1 MSSESDKKI
10 TIHLIE
16 DDVSQRDS
24 IKSLLAFKGFITK
37 SYSTANDFLQALPFE
52 RPAIVIADIQLPD
65 ISGVDL
71 HRMLMEKN
79 INPPIIFISG
89 EASIQESIDAMKQ
102 GAIEFLVKPFEI
114 DTLIAAV
121 NNAIKIE
128 LKEINLNFLL
138 KNLSPRELEVYN
150 LLLQGLNNQELIDKL
165 HLSLPTVKQY
175 KSEVMR
181 KLKVNSISKLI
192 ELARYSTPPPPQHHP
207 FEGYSWNEYNFI
219 IFPWKKIYITLAY

>member
-1 MSSESDKKI
+1 MSSKSDKKI

-16 DDVSQRDS
+16 DDVSQRGS
-24 IKSLLAFKGFITK
+24 IESLLAFKGFITK
-37 SYSTANDFLQALPFE
+37 SYNTAKDFLQTLPFE
-52 RPAIVIADIQLPD
+52 RPAIVIVDIQLPD

-71 HRMLMEKN
+71 HRMLLEKN

-89 EASIQESIDAMKQ
+89 EASIQQSVDAMKQ
-102 GAIEFLVKPFEI
+102 GAIEFLVKPFDI
-114 DTLIAAV
+114 DELINAV
-121 NNAIKIE
+121 TKAIRIE
-128 LKEINLNFLL
+128 LKEINLNVLL

-181 KLKVNSISKLI
+181 KLKVNSLSMLI
-192 ELARYSTPPPPQHHP
+192 ELAR
-207 FEGYSWNEYNFI
+207 
-219 IFPWKKIYITLAY
+219 

>member
-37 SYSTANDFLQALPFE
+37 TYTTANDFLKTLPFE
-52 RPAIVIADIQLPD
+52 RPAIVIADIQLPG

-71 HRMLMEKN
+71 HRIILKKN

-138 KNLSPRELEVYN
+138 KNLSPREFEVYN

-181 KLKVNSISKLI
+181 KLKVNSLSKLI
-192 ELARYSTPPPPQHHP
+192 ELAR
-207 FEGYSWNEYNFI
+207 
-219 IFPWKKIYITLAY
+219 

>member
-1 MSSESDKKI
+1 MSSKSDKKI

-24 IKSLLAFKGFITK
+24 IESLLAFKGFITK
-37 SYSTANDFLQALPFE
+37 SYSTANDFLQTLPFE

-128 LKEINLNFLL
+128 LKEINLNLL
-138 KNLSPRELEVYN
+138 IENLSPREREVYK
-150 LLLQGLNNQELIDKL
+150 LLLKGHNNQELIDKL

-181 KLKVNSISKLI
+181 KLNVKSLSKLI
-192 ELARYSTPPPPQHHP
+192 ELA
-207 FEGYSWNEYNFI
+207 
-219 IFPWKKIYITLAY
+219 K

>member
-1 MSSESDKKI
+1 MSSKSDKKI

-24 IKSLLAFKGFITK
+24 IESLLAFKGFITK
-37 SYSTANDFLQALPFE
+37 SYSTAKDFLQTLPFE

-71 HRMLMEKN
+71 HRMLLEKN
-79 INPPIIFISG
+79 INSPIIFISG

-181 KLKVNSISKLI
+181 KLKVNSLSKLI
-192 ELARYSTPPPPQHHP
+192 ELAR
-207 FEGYSWNEYNFI
+207 
-219 IFPWKKIYITLAY
+219 

>member
-1 MSSESDKKI
+1 MPSKSDKKI

-24 IKSLLAFKGFITK
+24 IESLLAFKGFITK
-37 SYSTANDFLQALPFE
+37 SYNTAKDFLQTLPFE

-71 HRMLMEKN
+71 HRMLLEKN

-181 KLKVNSISKLI
+181 KLKVNSLSKLI
-192 ELARYSTPPPPQHHP
+192 ELAR
-207 FEGYSWNEYNFI
+207 
-219 IFPWKKIYITLAY
+219 

>member
-1 MSSESDKKI
+1 MSSKSDKKI

-16 DDVSQRDS
+16 DDVSQRGS
-24 IKSLLAFKGFITK
+24 IESLLAFKGFITK
-37 SYSTANDFLQALPFE
+37 SYSTAKDFLQTLPIE

-71 HRMLMEKN
+71 HRMLLEKN

-89 EASIQESIDAMKQ
+89 EASIQQSVDAMKQ
-102 GAIEFLVKPFEI
+102 GAIEFLVKPFDI
-114 DTLIAAV
+114 DELINAV
-121 NNAIKIE
+121 TKAIRIE
-128 LKEINLNFLL
+128 LKEINLNVLL

-181 KLKVNSISKLI
+181 KLKVNSLSKLI
-192 ELARYSTPPPPQHHP
+192 ELAR
-207 FEGYSWNEYNFI
+207 
-219 IFPWKKIYITLAY
+219 

>member
-1 MSSESDKKI
+1 MSSKSDKKI

-24 IKSLLAFKGFITK
+24 IESLLAFKGFITK
-37 SYSTANDFLQALPFE
+37 SYSTAKDFLHALPFE
-52 RPAIVIADIQLPD
+52 RPAILIADIQLPD

-71 HRMLMEKN
+71 HRMLLEKN

-181 KLKVNSISKLI
+181 KLKVNSLSKLI
-192 ELARYSTPPPPQHHP
+192 ELAR
-207 FEGYSWNEYNFI
+207 
-219 IFPWKKIYITLAY
+219 

>member
-1 MSSESDKKI
+1 MSSKSDKKI

-24 IKSLLAFKGFITK
+24 IESLLAFKGFITK
-37 SYSTANDFLQALPFE
+37 SYDTAKDFLQTLPFE

-71 HRMLMEKN
+71 HRMLLEKN

-89 EASIQESIDAMKQ
+89 EASIQQSVDAMKQ

-114 DTLIAAV
+114 EELTDAV
-121 NNAIKIE
+121 TKAIHIE
-128 LKEINLNFLL
+128 LKEINLNLL
-138 KNLSPRELEVYN
+138 IENLSPREREVYK
-150 LLLQGLNNQELIDKL
+150 LLLKGHNNQELIDKL

-181 KLKVNSISKLI
+181 KLNVKSLSKLI
-192 ELARYSTPPPPQHHP
+192 ELA
-207 FEGYSWNEYNFI
+207 
-219 IFPWKKIYITLAY
+219 K

>member
-1 MSSESDKKI
+1 MPSKSDKKI

-24 IKSLLAFKGFITK
+24 IESLLAFKGFITK
-37 SYSTANDFLQALPFE
+37 SYSTANDFLQTLPFE

-114 DTLIAAV
+114 DILIAAV

-181 KLKVNSISKLI
+181 KLKVNSLSKLI
-192 ELARYSTPPPPQHHP
+192 ELAR
-207 FEGYSWNEYNFI
+207 
-219 IFPWKKIYITLAY
+219 

>member
-1 MSSESDKKI
+1 MSSKSDKKI

-24 IKSLLAFKGFITK
+24 IESLLAFKGFITK
-37 SYSTANDFLQALPFE
+37 SYSTAKDFLQTLPFE
-52 RPAIVIADIQLPD
+52 RPAIVIVDIQLPD

-71 HRMLMEKN
+71 HRMLLEKN

-181 KLKVNSISKLI
+181 KLKVNSLSKLI
-192 ELARYSTPPPPQHHP
+192 ELAR
-207 FEGYSWNEYNFI
+207 
-219 IFPWKKIYITLAY
+219 

>member
-1 MSSESDKKI
+1 MSSKSDKKI

-24 IKSLLAFKGFITK
+24 IESLLAFKGFITK
-37 SYSTANDFLQALPFE
+37 SYSTANDFLQTLPFE
-52 RPAIVIADIQLPD
+52 RPAIVITDIQLPD

-71 HRMLMEKN
+71 HRMLLEKN

-181 KLKVNSISKLI
+181 KLKVNSLSKLI
-192 ELARYSTPPPPQHHP
+192 ELAR
-207 FEGYSWNEYNFI
+207 
-219 IFPWKKIYITLAY
+219 

>member
-1 MSSESDKKI
+1 MSSKSDKKI

-24 IKSLLAFKGFITK
+24 IESLLAFKGFITK
-37 SYSTANDFLQALPFE
+37 SYSTANDFLQTLPFE

-71 HRMLMEKN
+71 HRMLLGKN

-165 HLSLPTVKQY
+165 HLSVPTVKQY

-181 KLKVNSISKLI
+181 KLKVNSLSKLI
-192 ELARYSTPPPPQHHP
+192 ELAR
-207 FEGYSWNEYNFI
+207 
-219 IFPWKKIYITLAY
+219 

>member
-1 MSSESDKKI
+1 MSSKSDKKI

-24 IKSLLAFKGFITK
+24 IESLLAFKGFITK
-37 SYSTANDFLQALPFE
+37 SYSTAKDFLQTLPFE
-52 RPAIVIADIQLPD
+52 RPAIVITDIQLPD

-181 KLKVNSISKLI
+181 KLKVNSLSKLI
-192 ELARYSTPPPPQHHP
+192 ELAR
-207 FEGYSWNEYNFI
+207 
-219 IFPWKKIYITLAY
+219 

>member
-1 MSSESDKKI
+1 MSSKSDKKI

-24 IKSLLAFKGFITK
+24 IESLLAFKGFITK
-37 SYSTANDFLQALPFE
+37 SYSMAKDFLQTLPFE
-52 RPAIVIADIQLPD
+52 RPAIVITDIQLPD

-71 HRMLMEKN
+71 HRMLLEKN
-79 INPPIIFISG
+79 INSPIIFISG

-181 KLKVNSISKLI
+181 KLKVNSLSKLI
-192 ELARYSTPPPPQHHP
+192 ELAR
-207 FEGYSWNEYNFI
+207 
-219 IFPWKKIYITLAY
+219 

>member
-1 MSSESDKKI
+1 MSSKSDKKI

-24 IKSLLAFKGFITK
+24 IESLLAFKGFNTK
-37 SYSTANDFLQALPFE
+37 SYSTAKDFLQTLPFE

-71 HRMLMEKN
+71 HRMLLEKN

-181 KLKVNSISKLI
+181 KLKVNSLSKLI
-192 ELARYSTPPPPQHHP
+192 ELAR
-207 FEGYSWNEYNFI
+207 
-219 IFPWKKIYITLAY
+219 

>member
-1 MSSESDKKI
+1 MSSKSDKKI

-24 IKSLLAFKGFITK
+24 IESLLAFKGFITK
-37 SYSTANDFLQALPFE
+37 SYSTAKDFLQTLPFE
-52 RPAIVIADIQLPD
+52 RPAIVITDIQLPD

-71 HRMLMEKN
+71 HRMLLEKN
-79 INPPIIFISG
+79 INSPIIFISG

-138 KNLSPRELEVYN
+138 KNLSPREFEVYN

-181 KLKVNSISKLI
+181 KLKANSLSKLI
-192 ELARYSTPPPPQHHP
+192 ELAR
-207 FEGYSWNEYNFI
+207 
-219 IFPWKKIYITLAY
+219 

>member
-1 MSSESDKKI
+1 MSSKSDKKI

-16 DDVSQRDS
+16 DDVSQRGS
-24 IKSLLAFKGFITK
+24 IESLLAFKGFITK
-37 SYSTANDFLQALPFE
+37 SYNTAKDFLQTLPFE
-52 RPAIVIADIQLPD
+52 RPAIVIVDIQLPD

-71 HRMLMEKN
+71 HRMLLEKN

-138 KNLSPRELEVYN
+138 KNLSPREFEVYN

-181 KLKVNSISKLI
+181 KLKVNSLSKLI
-192 ELARYSTPPPPQHHP
+192 ELDR
-207 FEGYSWNEYNFI
+207 
-219 IFPWKKIYITLAY
+219 

>member
-1 MSSESDKKI
+1 MSSKSDKKI

-16 DDVSQRDS
+16 DNASQRDS
-24 IKSLLAFKGFITK
+24 IESLLAFKGFITK

-52 RPAIVIADIQLPD
+52 SPAIVIADIQLPD

-181 KLKVNSISKLI
+181 KLKVNSLSKLI
-192 ELARYSTPPPPQHHP
+192 ELAR
-207 FEGYSWNEYNFI
+207 
-219 IFPWKKIYITLAY
+219 